1 MARAVAGRA
10 VGMLAVLAVVSIAT
24 FAAFDL
30 LPRGDPAER
39 LAGRQPAAVQVQAI
53 RHEWGFDRGV
63 VTQYLTMMRKA
74 FAGRLVSYQTGL
86 EVHGEIW
93 RRLPRTLWLALG
105 GMVLA
110 GTAGLAIA
118 LLTAGRRRRRIGAVA
133 EGAAVVGLSLPV
145 FWLGAVLAY
154 VFGFELGLLPKG
166 GYVPFAD
173 DPLEW
178 LRHLLLP
185 WITIASVAT
194 GAYVL
199 VARARIEQALEE
211 DFTRTAVAAGV
222 GPRAVARRALRPALA
237 PLLALWGL
245 DFAAIVAGSAVLVE
259 SVFDLGGVGQ
269 FAADSMSTLDAPAVI
284 GVTLLAAFFVVI
296 VNAAVDVVQ
305 ISLDPRL
312 RAPRRP
318 A

>member
-1 MARAVAGRA
+1 MARAALGRA
-10 VGMLAVLAVVSIAT
+10 LGMIAVLAVVSIAT

-39 LAGRQPAAVQVQAI
+39 LAGRQPAAEQVRAI

-74 FAGRLVSYQTGL
+74 LAGRLVSYQTGL

-110 GTAGLAIA
+110 GGAGVGLA
-118 LLTAGRRRRRIGAVA
+118 LLTAGRRRRRAGAVA

-154 VFGFELGLLPKG
+154 VLGFELGLLPTG

-178 LRHLLLP
+178 LRHLVLP
-185 WITIASVAT
+185 WITVALVAT
-194 GAYVL
+194 GTYLL
-199 VARARIEQALEE
+199 VARARIEEALGE
-211 DFTRTAVAAGV
+211 DYTRAAVAAGI
-222 GPRAVARRALRPALA
+222 GPRALARRALRPALA
-237 PLLALWGL
+237 PLVALWGL
-245 DFAAIVAGSAVLVE
+245 DFAGIVVGSAVLVE
-259 SVFDLGGVGQ
+259 SVFDIGGVGQ

-284 GVTLLAAFFVVI
+284 GVTLLAAFFIVI
-296 VNAAVDVVQ
+296 VNAAVDVAQVA
-305 ISLDPRL
+305 LDPR
-312 RAPRRP
+312 RRTRS
-318 A
+318 

>member
-1 MARAVAGRA
+1 MARTVAGRA
-10 VGMLAVLAVVSIAT
+10 VGMLAVLAVVSVAT

-39 LAGRQPAAVQVQAI
+39 LAGRQPSAAQVQAI

-105 GMVLA
+105 GMLLA
-110 GTAGLAIA
+110 GAGGVGIA
-118 LLTAGRRRRRIGAVA
+118 LLTAGRRRRRAAAVA

-154 VFGFELGLLPKG
+154 VLGFELGLLPNG

-178 LRHLLLP
+178 LRHLVLP
-185 WITIASVAT
+185 WITVAVVAT
-194 GAYVL
+194 GTYFL
-199 VARARIEQALEE
+199 VARARIEEALSE
-211 DFTRTAVAAGV
+211 DFTRAAVAAGI
-222 GPRAVARRALRPALA
+222 GPRALARRALRPALA
-237 PLLALWGL
+237 TLVALWGL
-245 DFAAIVAGSAVLVE
+245 DFAGIVAGSAVLVE
-259 SVFDLGGVGQ
+259 SVFDIGGVGQ

-296 VNAAVDVVQ
+296 VNAAVDVAQ
-305 ISLDPRL
+305 IALDPR
-312 RAPRRP
+312 RRTGS
-318 A
+318 